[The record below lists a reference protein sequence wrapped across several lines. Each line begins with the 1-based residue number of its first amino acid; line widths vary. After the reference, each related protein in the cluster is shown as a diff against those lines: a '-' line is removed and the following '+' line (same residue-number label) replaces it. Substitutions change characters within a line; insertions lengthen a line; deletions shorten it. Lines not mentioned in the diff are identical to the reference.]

1 MAKNPVSIS
10 ISLSKMQDFS
20 HQKPGFLRKSYS
32 LHSSTSVL
40 SAPSAVQSK
49 NPISPPTIVGRT
61 SSPPHLP
68 QKIPNPSF

>member
-40 SAPSAVQSK
+40 SAPSAVK
-49 NPISPPTIVGRT
+49 Y
-61 SSPPHLP
+61 
-68 QKIPNPSF
+68 